1 MPSLPDL
8 LARRHRTVA
17 GLMSGT
23 SLDGVDAVVVDLDG
37 SGRGMAMEVRGRAS
51 LPYDAALR
59 ETLLQ
64 NSLIGSSDVRDL
76 SGLAFRLAAVYA
88 DAVRAAAA
96 DAGLDPETLDGLDAV
111 GIHGQTVHHVPDGA
125 DVAGVHTAS
134 TLQIGNPSALAA
146 LLGVTVV
153 GDFRAADVA
162 LGGQGAP
169 LVPYLDYVR
178 FAADDETR
186 LLVNLGGIAN
196 ATILPAGQ
204 GADAVVAFDTGP
216 ANMISDRLAR
226 VFFGQDYDD
235 GGRIAASGTSDVT
248 LLAWLMEDPYL
259 DRLPPKST
267 GRELYDERFV
277 AAFVERA
284 GLAYAPVTSDADAAR
299 ARDLVA
305 TAVAFSAEALAD
317 ATRRF
322 LTPIAPPD
330 VVVLS
335 GGGRH
340 NAALVAAIA
349 ARFAPTP
356 VRTTDDY
363 GVDGDLKE
371 ALLVAVLAHE
381 TLNGV
386 PANLPRVTGAARP
399 VVLGVIAPAG

>member
-1 MPSLPDL
+1 MPPLADL
-8 LARRHRTVA
+8 LARRRRTVA

-37 SGRGMAMEVRGRAS
+37 SGRGMRMTVRGRAS

-59 ETLLQ
+59 ETILAH
-64 NSLIGSSDVRDL
+64 SLVGSSDVKVL

-88 DAVRAAAA
+88 DAVRAACD
-96 DAGLDPETLDGLDAV
+96 DAGLDPDTLDGLDAV
-111 GIHGQTVHHVPDGA
+111 GIHGQTVHHVPDGD

-134 TLQIGNPSALAA
+134 TLQIGNPSVLAA
-146 LLGVTVV
+146 LLGVPVV
-153 GDFRAADVA
+153 GDFRVADVA
-162 LGGQGAP
+162 VGGQGAP

-178 FAADDETR
+178 FADDSETR

-196 ATILPAGQ
+196 ATLLPAGQ
-204 GADAVVAFDTGP
+204 GPDAVVAFDTGP
-216 ANMISDRLAR
+216 ANMISDRLAN
-226 VFFGQDYDD
+226 VFFGHPYDD
-235 GGRIAASGTSDVT
+235 GGAIARSGTVDAT

-259 DRLPPKST
+259 KRLPPKST

-277 AAFVERA
+277 AALVERA
-284 GLAYAPVTSDADAAR
+284 GLAYAPVTREEEVVR

-305 TAVAFSAEALAD
+305 TAVAYSAEALHD
-317 ATRRF
+317 AYRRF
-322 LTPIAPPD
+322 LAPLAPTD

-340 NAALVAAIA
+340 NAALVDAIA
-349 ARFAPTP
+349 GRFAPTP